1 MDRTHCPEGFL
12 REDAQKV
19 AAIGLRIATDNLRL
33 NWSLQAQMRYEEKKS
48 AADKALTAWNEHIQ
62 FCPICRDARSHLEPA
77 ATKTVAHVA
86 PALLLVDDNPALLEL
101 LVEMLQ
107 PSYRIAGTLS
117 HGAVVTEQAAILF
130 PDLIILDLS
139 LGDISGFEVA
149 RRLKRAG
156 SPAKIIFL
164 SLHQDMDFVGAA
176 FGLGASGYVFKSR
189 LSTDLEN
196 AIEIVLSGGH
206 FSSIC

>member
-33 NWSLQAQMRYEEKKS
+33 NWSVEAQMRYEEKKS
-48 AADKALTAWNEHIQ
+48 AADKAFTAWNEHVQ
-62 FCPICRDARSHLEPA
+62 YCPVCRDARSGVEPA
-77 ATKTVAHVA
+77 ATKTAARDA
-86 PALLLVDDNPALLEL
+86 PTLLLVDDNPALLEL

-107 PSYRIAGTLS
+107 PCYRIAGMLS
-117 HGAVVTEQAAILF
+117 HGAVVAEQAAILV

-139 LGDISGFEVA
+139 LGDVSGFEVA
-149 RRLKRAG
+149 RRLKKTG

-196 AIEIVLSGGH
+196 AIEVVLSGGH